1 MGEGRRF
8 NKPASTER
16 SGRVSPVFVRA
27 RPIGLLASLARKD
40 QCGECDGIRM
50 VGQGDRT
57 IAFPAGSIGQS
68 LVAGRWSLVAGRLA
82 CRISRIGDGRK

>member
-8 NKPASTER
+8 NKPAATER

-40 QCGECDGIRM
+40 QCGECDSIRM

-68 LVAGRWSLVAGRLA
+68 LVAGRLA